1 MRVRPAR
8 VAVAAALLVGAT
20 ACTAPPEGTAE
31 LVVGYSEAGSVTRV
45 EVTLDDVACTS
56 SETGM
61 EIRSGRSEGA
71 RHGSPGVLVV
81 IVSDA
86 SPSDVLS
93 LELGDGRH
101 FLSREAIEA
110 DDDGIRFE
118 EHEGYVV
125 SGYLTDDEAIVA
137 EGATL
142 TGTVTC

>member
-1 MRVRPAR
+1 MRLRAR
-8 VAVAAALLVGAT
+8 VAAVAALACGTT
-20 ACTAPPEGTAE
+20 ACTAPPAGTAE
-31 LVVGYSEAGSVTRV
+31 LVVEYSAAGTGTRV
-45 EVTLDDVACTS
+45 EVWLDDVDCEP
-56 SETGM
+56 SETGLRL
-61 EIRSGRSEGA
+61 RSGRSEDA
-71 RHGSPGVLVV
+71 PEGSVGVLVV

-86 SPSDVLS
+86 STSDLLA

-110 DDDGIRFE
+110 DDDGIRFD

-142 TGTVTC
+142 SGTVTC